1 MVNDSG
7 FWFLQ
12 SGFDPRRELDNHFF
26 RKKFFSS
33 NEITKQKMSGFEEDT
48 NPTYPTSG
56 YVAPHFMYIPL
67 REIPT
72 PTNFSESGG
81 AGGGGISSTTPLVS
95 SEVFRGFDKPFKILI
110 PGGFVGLRRAIGNRP
125 FDLHDI
131 SLRTMDMNHSGE
143 IVQVSERLTD
153 AISARAKQ
161 FLRRLDE
168 LDSSS
173 LLFATPLHYIE
184 DVSTASYFGP
194 KEEQSEIVMAIARF
208 RLSGPEEEGAG
219 GGSRPLPKG
228 VVRITKDDKYTPVID
243 CFDTLVY
250 VPRHDASARTVS
262 LFKSG
267 VSRLLLDWQF
277 ENPISHVSFY
287 TSKRPT
293 HIHYRTTPLEVPL
306 RSTLIPAAP
315 VGEQNAVG
323 WGWQFDG
330 YFETLPA
337 CINRRID
344 LVDRERML
352 WLLTHEG
359 EEGFTGRYESFEQFL
374 SYIPTNGGN
383 EESLYAKKVDDIL
396 LGLYKINS
404 REDFLLDSEQ
414 RNCSSGLAYSNE
426 LIPSDILEVVNHPN
440 YVLPFI
446 YVDEGTTCT
455 VTFEPIL
462 PDRTV
467 VAFSG
472 VPYNLPLN
480 APSVDVVLERSM
492 LLLVPLP
499 TEDDETKRAFFQS
512 LFNVVSKGK
521 TFGNYVL
528 FSMQFLRTKRRE
540 EDLSAFGGVSRD
552 RFVRNYIQ
560 KYPGKSSSHALT
572 KYDNVLRLLRA
583 NKQN

>member
-1 MVNDSG
+1 
-7 FWFLQ
+7 
-12 SGFDPRRELDNHFF
+12 
-26 RKKFFSS
+26 
-33 NEITKQKMSGFEEDT
+33 MSGFKGDA

-67 REIPT
+67 REIPAS
-72 PTNFSESGG
+72 TNFTESGG
-81 AGGGGISSTTPLVS
+81 AGGSGISSTTPLVS

-110 PGGFVGLRRAIGNRP
+110 PGGFVGLLRATDNRP

-131 SLRTMDMNHSGE
+131 SLRTMDMNESGE
-143 IVQVSERLTD
+143 IVQVSEPLTK
-153 AISARAKQ
+153 AIAQRAKQ

-168 LDSSS
+168 HSL
-173 LLFATPLHYIE
+173 LLFATPLDYID

-194 KEEQSEIVMAIARF
+194 KEEQSQIVMAIARF
-208 RLSGPEEEGAG
+208 SLSGPEERGTG
-219 GGSRPLPKG
+219 GRSRPQPKG
-228 VVRITKDDKYTPVID
+228 VIRKHDKYTPVID

-267 VSRLLLDWQF
+267 VNRLLLDWQF
-277 ENPISHVSFY
+277 EDPISHVSFY
-287 TSKRPT
+287 TSKRPA

-306 RSTLIPAAP
+306 RSTLVPAP
-315 VGEQNAVG
+315 VGAGAGAGAEQNAVG
-323 WGWQFDG
+323 WGWHFNE
-330 YFETLPA
+330 YFETPGDAA
-337 CINRRID
+337 CINRSID

-352 WLLTHEG
+352 WLLTHEA
-359 EEGFTGRYESFEQFL
+359 EEGFSGRFASFEQFL

-383 EESLYAKKVDDIL
+383 EESMYAKNVDDIL
-396 LGLYKINS
+396 LDLHKINI

-426 LIPSDILEVVNHPN
+426 LIPSDILAVVNHPN
-440 YVLPFI
+440 YVLPFL

-455 VTFEPIL
+455 ITFEPIL

-472 VPYNLPLN
+472 VPYDLPLN

-492 LLLVPLP
+492 LILVPLP

-512 LFNVVSKGK
+512 LFNVASKGK

-552 RFVRNYIQ
+552 RFVRDYMRKN
-560 KYPGKSSSHALT
+560 PEKSSAHALT
-572 KYDNVLRLLRA
+572 KYDKVLRLLRA
-583 NKQN
+583 NH